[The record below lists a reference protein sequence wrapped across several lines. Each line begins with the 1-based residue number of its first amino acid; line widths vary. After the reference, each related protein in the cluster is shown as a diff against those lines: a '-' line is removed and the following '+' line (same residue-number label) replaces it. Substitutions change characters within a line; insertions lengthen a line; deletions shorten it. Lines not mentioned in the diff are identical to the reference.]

1 MDKKKV
7 KFLLFSFGMAS
18 SIASVCTSIF
28 ILMLNIF
35 GFYSVIYEPN
45 VTLAIIEIIMLI
57 IAAATCFLAT
67 EVYYEYLYS

>member
-18 SIASVCTSIF
+18 SIASVCASIL
-28 ILMLNIF
+28 ILTLNIF
-35 GFYSVIYEPN
+35 GFYSIIYEPN
-45 VTLAIIEIIMLI
+45 LILAIIEVIMLI

-67 EVYYEYLYS
+67 EIYYEYLNS